1 MTTPGLAVAHRVTV
15 LAASLLALGAVVLF
29 AVASPSGE
37 HDGRLLVADL
47 RGRALIVVDLARAA
61 EPLRIALP
69 GGPHELLEL
78 PDGRIVASLEQSGAL
93 AVVDLASGAVERIE
107 TGGLPHGLAL
117 DGTTLYVTDRAVDG
131 IRRFDTGDWSERELV
146 AAGAWPHAVTVLP
159 GGALAVANASAS
171 TLLIGE
177 HERAVS
183 ELPET
188 VALAPDGTA
197 VATAGARGGAVEVYD
212 LDGALLMRIAV
223 GGRPVRVAY
232 SPDGRLIA
240 AALAAGAGV
249 ALIDADGAVE
259 RIAVSGVPDGL
270 VFSPDGRWLFVGDV
284 YAGFV
289 TVVDVDRRAVAY
301 SFDLGRSAGAMLLV
315 AGWRR

>member
-1 MTTPGLAVAHRVTV
+1 MPGFAVAHRSIM
-15 LAASLLALGAVVLF
+15 LAASLFALGVIVLF
-29 AVASPSGE
+29 AAASRTDEGG
-37 HDGRLLVADL
+37 GRLVVADL
-47 RGRALIVVDLARAA
+47 RGRALIVVDLGGAA
-61 EPLRIALP
+61 EPLRISLP

-93 AVVDLASGAVERIE
+93 VVVDLASGDVERIE

-131 IRRFDTGDWSERELV
+131 IRRFDTGDWSEREPIES
-146 AAGAWPHAVTVLP
+146 GAWPHAVAVLP
-159 GGALAVANASAS
+159 DGALAVANASAS

-188 VALAPDGTA
+188 IALAPDGTA

-212 LDGALLMRIAV
+212 LDGSSLLRIAI

-232 SPDGRLIA
+232 APDGRLIA
-240 AALAAGAGV
+240 AALSAGAGV
-249 ALIDADGAVE
+249 ALIDADGAVAHV
-259 RIAVSGVPDGL
+259 AVSGVPDGL

-284 YAGFV
+284 YAGVV
-289 TVVDVDRRAVAY
+289 TVIDVERGAVAY
-301 SFDLGRSAGAMLLV
+301 SFELGRSAGAMLLV
-315 AGWRR
+315 AR